1 MIVFNTTFHVGEAH
15 CQEFLAWLR
24 EEYVPRATAHG
35 VLTHPR
41 LHRIMG
47 HRGADADG
55 GVSYA
60 LQLEVASLGQL
71 QRWNLDV
78 GKDLMARMA
87 SRFGSRVVAFST
99 MMEKLEL

>member
-1 MIVFNTTFHVGEAH
+1 MIVYNTTFHVGEAH

-24 EEYVPRATAHG
+24 AEYVPRAIADG
-35 VLTHPR
+35 ALTRPR

-47 HRGADADG
+47 HRGVDADG

-60 LQLEVASLGQL
+60 LQLEADSLGQL
-71 QRWNLDV
+71 QRWNLAV
-78 GKDLMARMA
+78 GKDLMARMV

-99 MMEKLEL
+99 MMEKLDL

>member
-41 LHRIMG
+41 LHRIMV
-47 HRGADADG
+47 HRCADADG
-55 GVSYA
+55 CVSYA

-71 QRWNLDV
+71 QRWNLAV